1 MLPSG
6 NDAAHC
12 IAKYFGLILNKLQ
25 ANVTKLEEKSTCD
38 SDVEVDGGSEKTG
51 A

>member
-12 IAKYFGLILNKLQ
+12 LAKYFGELLMKEQ
-25 ANVTKLEEKSTCD
+25 SP
-38 SDVEVDGGSEKTG
+38 
-51 A
+51 